1 MHIKVFSR
9 WRVVRLVLI
18 EWVNAA
24 QISQTFPGL
33 ILGFIQVKA
42 KYCAVVQSSNDPISM
57 EKMTQE

>member
-1 MHIKVFSR
+1 
-9 WRVVRLVLI
+9 VLI